1 MHARTAF
8 QNSNIDLILFGIPET
23 EYEPHVTMASS
34 EFTRII
40 CDLSQLGESGTE
52 VSKEVVGF
60 TSEGEAPNGNVLL
73 LQAEEEAEG
82 STSEKEKTKVK
93 EEENDDV
100 EMVDGDEEGG
110 KR

>member
-23 EYEPHVTMASS
+23 EYEPHVIMASS

-52 VSKEVVGF
+52 VSKEVGF

-82 STSEKEKTKVK
+82 STSEKEKTKRH
-93 EEENDDV
+93 ES
-100 EMVDGDEEGG
+100 EGG
-110 KR
+110 GK